1 MYFRPLNSE
10 LNEKVGK
17 SMKSHHLDETL
28 PALNGPTQ
36 AQITHNN
43 QWAAVAL
50 DRFHA
55 NSNTIL
61 HFEVD
66 GLAGQIDLKWD
77 SSFSK
82 AAMKEEVYMAFHGGE
97 GLAMFIMSVICGY
110 SHAGQSE
117 IGTGVDYWFMKEEP
131 SDEDL
136 NFLDNYH
143 YVEISGILK
152 ESKTN
157 TLKGRIKDKHRQI
170 VEGGKQ
176 NESSVIVTLFSE
188 PKTVK
193 EIHR

>member
-1 MYFRPLNSE
+1 MDI
-10 LNEKVGK
+10 
-17 SMKSHHLDETL
+17 HHLDETL
-28 PALNGPTQ
+28 KALKGPTE
-36 AQITHNN
+36 AQIVHNN

-50 DRFHA
+50 DKFHA
-55 NSNTIL
+55 NSNAIL
-61 HFEVD
+61 QLEVD
-66 GLAGQIDLKWD
+66 GQPTEINLRWD

-97 GLAMFIMSVICGY
+97 ALAWFIMSVICRYG
-110 SHAGQSE
+110 HAGQSE

-131 SDEDL
+131 SDDDL

-152 ESKTN
+152 ESKSN
-157 TLKGRIKDKHRQI
+157 TLNGRIKDKHKQI
-170 VEGGKQ
+170 VEGGKE